1 VKTESHASA
10 SSDSTTTQ
18 LFSKLAKQMGLK
30 DPKLKANEYEVRIW
44 NRQAL
49 RYGDAHMVYVL
60 RKNRK
65 GLTVVKYL
73 INSNQQGFQF
83 AESLKPTVTVTLNL
97 WERLV
102 RKHILTLP
110 DQSIVF
116 KKLYAEPEP
125 RKDTVRG
132 RMEPDGSFTIK
143 GQKTLRKK
151 GIFSDGEGYSFEVFS
166 VDSYRAYNYSN
177 PRSYIEYEP
186 QSKELQDVV
195 GILDDLSLVYRADE
209 LGRERAK
216 AINKD

>member
-1 VKTESHASA
+1 
-10 SSDSTTTQ
+10 
-18 LFSKLAKQMGLK
+18 MGLK
-30 DPKLKANEYEVRIW
+30 EPELKANEYEVRIW
-44 NRQAL
+44 NRQSL

-65 GLTVVKYL
+65 GLIVVKYL

-83 AESLKPTVTVTLNL
+83 AESLNPTVTVTLNL

-102 RKHILTLP
+102 RKNILTLS
-110 DQSIVF
+110 DHSVVF

-143 GQKTLRKK
+143 GYKTTRRRVL
-151 GIFSDGEGYSFEVFS
+151 IADGEGYSFEVFGK
-166 VDSYRAYNYSN
+166 DSYRAYDYSN

-186 QSKELQDVV
+186 QSPELRDVV
-195 GILDDLSLVYRADE
+195 SILDDLSLVFRADE